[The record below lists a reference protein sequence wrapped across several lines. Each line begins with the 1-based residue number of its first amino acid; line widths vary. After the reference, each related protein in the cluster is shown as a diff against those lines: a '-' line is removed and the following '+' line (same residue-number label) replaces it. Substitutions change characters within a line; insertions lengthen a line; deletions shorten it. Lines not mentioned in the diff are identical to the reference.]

1 MGEEDGVRF
10 KKRRGKWCGNIRKEL
25 KNEVEEREGE
35 NSEVKYEKEKRRE
48 RKETREEKKR
58 QNKKENKI
66 KKKKKK
72 KRTTPPKK

>member
-35 NSEVKYEKEKRRE
+35 NSEVKYEKEKKKRKKRNTR
-48 RKETREEKKR
+48 RKEKTK
-58 QNKKENKI
+58 
-66 KKKKKK
+66 
-72 KRTTPPKK
+72 